1 MPKTPSPTSLMRP
14 TLCPS
19 PPSPPKLWSTTVRK
33 HKIHFHLPLMC
44 LLNYVYTNLDK
55 RETSILIDFSK
66 ASDHST
72 GIKKE
77 PCEDLVRW
85 LAGSPPGHV
94 LSVPYMW
101 SEPGHQAR
109 PAVLLSVNKRCP
121 PWHRKYADDST
132 IASDVNSM
140 FPDYLPSQDT
150 LNNLLTRA
158 NGQDPRHYPRWQ
170 TLLGLAKQPPPPP
183 PRRPRPPPAHT
194 ASYL

>member
-1 MPKTPSPTSLMRP
+1 MRP

-44 LLNYVYTNLDK
+44 LLNYIYTNLDK

-121 PWHRKYADDST
+121 PMTPEVCWWLNYCIWCKQHVPWLPT
-132 IASDVNSM
+132 ITGH
-140 FPDYLPSQDT
+140 L
-150 LNNLLTRA
+150 
-158 NGQDPRHYPRWQ
+158 
-170 TLLGLAKQPPPPP
+170 KQPAHQGK
-183 PRRPRPPPAHT
+183 RPRPSSLPSMT
-194 ASYL
+194 DSWD